1 MEGLIEELKKLNIKI
16 EENVLLS
23 NYTSYKVGGK
33 ARLIVYPSNEK
44 ALVET
49 VKLINNANIKFK
61 LLGNGTNLLFSS
73 KDYNNVLIK
82 LSSFNKIEV
91 KGNKIYAEAGAP
103 LPRLA
108 VLAKNA
114 SLTGLE
120 FAAGIPGTLGGAIF
134 QNAGAYKSDMGY
146 VIQSV
151 KVLTPD
157 YRIINFT
164 NKECEFHYRTSF
176 FTTHPGYICLSAII
190 SLKYGSKNA
199 IESVMKDRLDRRLAS
214 QPLSYPSAGSV
225 FRNPDNADPA
235 GKLIEDLGL
244 KGLKIGGA
252 EVSTKHANF
261 IINANNAKAEDI
273 HKLILF
279 VKDKVKKEYGIDL
292 KIEQEFVNWE
302 N

>member
-1 MEGLIEELKKLNIKI
+1 MEKLIEELKRLNIKI

-33 ARLIVYPSNEK
+33 ARLIVYPSDIST
-44 ALVET
+44 LVNV
-49 VKLINNANIKFK
+49 VKLINDNNLKFK
-61 LLGNGTNLLFSS
+61 ILGNGTNLLFSS
-73 KDYNNVLIK
+73 KDYDNVLIK
-82 LSSFNKIEV
+82 LSNLNKYEI
-91 KGNKIYAEAGAP
+91 KGNKIFADAGAS

-108 VLAKNA
+108 VIAKNA

-120 FAAGIPGTLGGAIF
+120 FAAGIPGSIGGAIF

-146 VIQSV
+146 ITSSV

-164 NKECEFHYRTSF
+164 NKECNFHYRESF
-176 FTTHPGYICLSAII
+176 FTDHPDYIILSAI
-190 SLKYGSKNA
+190 LVLEKGNKNA
-199 IESVMKDRLDRRLAS
+199 IESVMKDRLERRIKS
-214 QPLSYPSAGSV
+214 QPLNYPSAGSV
-225 FRNPDNADPA
+225 FRNPENESA

-244 KGLKIGGA
+244 KGLRIGGA
-252 EVSTKHANF
+252 EVSKKHANF
-261 IINANNAKAEDI
+261 VINVHNAKAEDI

-279 VKDKVKKEYGIDL
+279 VKDKVKEEYGIDL